1 MALSLQR
8 GIAITVEAEVLV
20 KRDATRDVSDIILF
34 SGDCTLG
41 VTLFNH
47 HLFLILLVKSIF
59 YV

>member
-34 SGDCTLG
+34 SGDWRGEAEGRRGGDSNNGTSHSG
-41 VTLFNH
+41 PT
-47 HLFLILLVKSIF
+47 
-59 YV
+59 Y